1 MSKYHLA
8 ALEVITKPPK
18 NVGEM
23 ISQALSQ
30 QKKLNSSMLLSIMQ
44 SLRFLT
50 RQALALRGHN
60 DDESNFIISHYC
72 EEVCLMKFT
81 SNFAKYYLR
90 HPCQY
95 FILYLWAGIQYTYH
109 PLSLLAIHKTEFGMS
124 HCHGPCYDGA
134 TNMSGVKTG
143 VKTQIQV
150 KSQGPYIPTVMGML
164 LVSV

>member
-30 QKKLNSSMLLSIMQ
+30 QKKLNSSMLLAIMQ

-72 EEVCLMKFT
+72 EEVCLIKFT
-81 SNFAKYYLR
+81 EAASDKCLNFRASQVTLNLLLGCTVFSNQEDTSDLAFDTNV
-90 HPCQY
+90 
-95 FILYLWAGIQYTYH
+95 YTQ
-109 PLSLLAIHKTEFGMS
+109 S
-124 HCHGPCYDGA
+124 
-134 TNMSGVKTG
+134 
-143 VKTQIQV
+143 
-150 KSQGPYIPTVMGML
+150 
-164 LVSV
+164 